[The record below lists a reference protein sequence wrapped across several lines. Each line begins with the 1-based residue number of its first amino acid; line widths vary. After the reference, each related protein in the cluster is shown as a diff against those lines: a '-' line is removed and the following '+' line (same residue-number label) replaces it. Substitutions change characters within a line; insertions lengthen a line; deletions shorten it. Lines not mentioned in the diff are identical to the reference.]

1 MNHQVFVYGTIKQG
15 YQNHHVIIDSEFIA
29 SGRTI
34 EKYAMYQ
41 KDYPFVVKKE
51 AVSFI
56 YGEVYSVDDTI
67 LALLDHLERHPGWY
81 CREKVDVVLDDDA
94 RIIPVWLYFNDTP
107 EGTLVKSGEFR
118 I

>member
-1 MNHQVFVYGTIKQG
+1 
-15 YQNHHVIIDSEFIA
+15 
-29 SGRTI
+29 
-34 EKYAMYQ
+34 MYQ
-41 KDYPFVVKKE
+41 KHYPFVVKNE

-56 YGEVYSVDDTI
+56 YGEIFSVDDNK
-67 LALLDHLERHPGWY
+67 LALLDHIEQHPTWY
-81 CREKVDVVLDDDA
+81 YREEVDVVLDDDA